1 MGINNSYAT
10 VIPMWAGS
18 EKQRCWIANSV
29 SNSGTL
35 AEGQGFHLQVLLVLY
50 PRRDKWSRY
59 ILLAKNWT
67 GNVFEVQLISNR
79 IILLQLIIG
88 ETVYTL
94 IQCVNPNKAGLP
106 QKKSASIASCNKSKT
121 WFLLARYLFHL
132 VTGMAM

>member
-1 MGINNSYAT
+1 MRNRG
-10 VIPMWAGS
+10 VGS
-18 EKQRCWIANSV
+18 PTQSQTQVHWLKGKDSTNKFYWFCTPE
-29 SNSGTL
+29 GTN
-35 AEGQGFHLQVLLVLY
+35 GVG
-50 PRRDKWSRY
+50 